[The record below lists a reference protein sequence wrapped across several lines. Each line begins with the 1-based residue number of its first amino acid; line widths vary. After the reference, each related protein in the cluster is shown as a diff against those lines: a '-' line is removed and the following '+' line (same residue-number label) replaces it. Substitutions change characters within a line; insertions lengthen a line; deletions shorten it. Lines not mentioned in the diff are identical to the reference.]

1 MAKKKKR
8 SVIEN
13 TSGPRATSNPD
24 VIDDEAMLAMM
35 KARLA
40 YAQMHGN
47 PAAQRMVAPVDN
59 YYQFPNG
66 DNGSHYM
73 SSMDNY
79 AVPQIQ
85 NENGQ
90 LQLGNYG
97 PRSNE
102 AIRFDNN
109 RDAEYFAADNYKKI
123 SPAFQQKKYGGT
135 LAPNNPT
142 WNYSSNPPVSNSF
155 QNGGNPEEKYQ
166 EIPEAFVSANKAK
179 QSKYKNLLDKVR
191 GLASTV
197 EGRIVDKENK
207 YEDFSFKTMAQFVA
221 DVKSYKKD
229 ATDYQKAKRLLKEKK
244 MDATGFYK
252 RYEDNDWARFDSE
265 NVKEKY
271 NGEWKLR
278 DELQTKEKEK
288 NMWLTDAVLE
298 LTGAPALNRI
308 WNDPIGT
315 TKGVGNTLADLAV
328 TTTPMGWAYDKFAN
342 NTPDVN
348 PITGNPY
355 WSGVDKTLDVA
366 GMIPFAASA
375 KNAKLLKNSSRLKS
389 MPAGFRNVLQGNAKF
404 KSLFK
409 KGDLS
414 RFTDKGGIKAL
425 EERIANG
432 TADLTDGGWYASLQ
446 ENKEALNYA
455 RQYGDDVLGDIIPG
469 SKAANSNYRL
479 DNLAKKLKDPKLD
492 PTEKLRI
499 EEALSRTI
507 PSKTDVAS
515 NPAFKKY
522 YDNQSSAMRTK
533 MDEAIANPEGYWNT
547 DLYKSDKLLQD
558 ALGNKGFYNPNEYL
572 LPRTNANTFKPTSM
586 QQVRNIAAPFVPS
599 SLVAKEANAFQRLK
613 NPLIRSAHSNEE
625 ELKYGGDISQMGY
638 RDDSS
643 YRNEP
648 FIDIDTQGKGL
659 IDMSN
664 TGIDID
670 ANGVKLKAY
679 SGVTKVPVN
688 KDGIVRETP
697 INNTE
702 IPLTDNDMKKKK
714 ANKRSK
720 FTYAQFMKTPAG
732 NKFKDGGYLNY
743 GENNIHQNSDP
754 DGLQIDRSAT
764 TPSYIGGMPN
774 VDTEGIIASSYRQ
787 GVKPAFTQ
795 NEYMNPMTKKM
806 QSYADMPIGYQNTI
820 NQNYDYT
827 RGVGAGGESVFVKN
841 PGLHGSLTNLTN
853 PDKTVGAG
861 VSKYNPV
868 TQKNETWR
876 KTGQGITKK
885 TGWPLMNGYG
895 DNAYSNAYGG
905 NIHQNSQ
912 GNGLQT
918 IDLEEVRATAPKPG
932 TMIPN
937 PNYDQQNKI
946 RQEWQTGYRNDE
958 IFNKKLNA
966 EELKAYNANISKRG
980 APYIG
985 FDATEVWIDPNNPG
999 QSYPYY
1005 GNPNRMI
1012 PAPTVNVPTP
1022 PVPTTPHM
1030 LDANT
1035 GAILDPNQYPPGEG
1049 QIGNRQYSQYVDQ
1062 ANAKRYYSPEGTTK
1076 REQAAASLAARK
1088 AQLEGMTQEEINI
1101 SRKENNGQVP
1111 FPNQNRY
1118 GGKKYVN
1125 GGRMENGGLIP
1136 GNPGSVPTTE
1146 FNAGG
1151 SHDKS
1156 PLGGIPQG
1164 MNPNGKPNLVEEGEL
1179 KIIDPRDDES
1189 FIISPKIRLTK
1200 DAVKEYGLDKRY
1212 IGKDMVKV
1220 FNSLLRR
1227 DSRRTGDSIEEH
1239 SKELEI
1245 GPYIDA
1251 HKELSEKKN
1260 AEEDAKK
1267 QVAFDTEMAKMQE
1280 AFPERMEQLLA
1291 SQQQEQAPQE
1301 QGQPSE
1307 EEMMMMQQQQQQE
1320 QQMQQQMQQGAPQGG
1335 MPQQGGQPSPEE
1347 MAMMQQQ
1354 GGQGQPPMMAYGGN
1368 INKYNSQFKYGAGM
1382 NIASNVLNTAGN
1394 IVGNIPGVGTA
1405 IGASLGALGGAAGY
1419 YGDKAAASDDG
1430 KLSFNDTDFGQLA
1443 LDTGKGAAKGGLGST
1458 GSLIAN
1464 AAGAG
1469 IDNFTDSK
1477 TDKANVERT
1486 KILND
1491 PSHPEYNETIKREE
1505 DKSNSNKGVNAINTA
1520 TSLAGNIIGAKVDNA
1535 YDTEVLEKKAN
1546 GGNMYQN
1553 GDYLNN
1559 PYLQDNGFNSELWK
1573 SRSYERDHSL
1583 SEFDNTDGA
1592 STKKDEKKE
1601 NTQKTYSSEQTLG
1614 NQLGQLAP
1622 MATNLAMGLFGKED
1636 KLELDRATKV
1646 NFDKLNNRDEIARIG
1661 MAGNR
1666 ASKGLE
1672 GNANASNYLTG
1683 KQALFNSEASAIA
1696 GSYDRIN
1703 KQNTAI
1709 ENQEKLTNMRLELQN
1724 LQQGNTE
1731 KQYSKAAKAAKSA
1744 QLMRGID
1751 QLAEY
1756 NRAQQED
1763 EIALQ
1768 YANMGVPDYRF
1779 EYSTPYERYLENRK
1793 NKKAK
1798 KAKKK

>member
-1 MAKKKKR
+1 
-8 SVIEN
+8 
-13 TSGPRATSNPD
+13 
-24 VIDDEAMLAMM
+24 
-35 KARLA
+35 
-40 YAQMHGN
+40 
-47 PAAQRMVAPVDN
+47 
-59 YYQFPNG
+59 
-66 DNGSHYM
+66 
-73 SSMDNY
+73 
-79 AVPQIQ
+79 
-85 NENGQ
+85 
-90 LQLGNYG
+90 
-97 PRSNE
+97 
-102 AIRFDNN
+102 
-109 RDAEYFAADNYKKI
+109 
-123 SPAFQQKKYGGT
+123 
-135 LAPNNPT
+135 
-142 WNYSSNPPVSNSF
+142 
-155 QNGGNPEEKYQ
+155 
-166 EIPEAFVSANKAK
+166 
-179 QSKYKNLLDKVR
+179 
-191 GLASTV
+191 
-197 EGRIVDKENK
+197 
-207 YEDFSFKTMAQFVA
+207 
-221 DVKSYKKD
+221 
-229 ATDYQKAKRLLKEKK
+229 
-244 MDATGFYK
+244 
-252 RYEDNDWARFDSE
+252 
-265 NVKEKY
+265 
-271 NGEWKLR
+271 
-278 DELQTKEKEK
+278 
-288 NMWLTDAVLE
+288 
-298 LTGAPALNRI
+298 
-308 WNDPIGT
+308 
-315 TKGVGNTLADLAV
+315 
-328 TTTPMGWAYDKFAN
+328 
-342 NTPDVN
+342 
-348 PITGNPY
+348 
-355 WSGVDKTLDVA
+355 
-366 GMIPFAASA
+366 
-375 KNAKLLKNSSRLKS
+375 

-414 RFTDKGGIKAL
+414 RFTNKGGIKAL

-446 ENKEALNYA
+446 ENKEALDYA

-469 SKAANSNYRL
+469 SKAANSSHRL

-522 YDNQSSAMRTK
+522 YDSQSSTMRTK
-533 MDEAIANPEGYWNT
+533 MDKSISNPEGYWNT

-572 LPRTNANTFKPTSM
+572 LPRTNSNAFKPTSM

-613 NPLIRSAHSNEE
+613 NPLVRSAHSNEE
-625 ELKYGGDISQMGY
+625 QLKYGGDISQMGY
-638 RDDSS
+638 IDDSP

-679 SGVTKVPVN
+679 SGVTKVPVD
-688 KDGIVRETP
+688 KDGKVRETP
-697 INNTE
+697 INNSKKLKNGGNFPINNTK
-702 IPLTDNDMKKKK
+702 IPLKDNDMKKKK

-732 NKFKDGGYLNY
+732 TKFAGGGYLDYNPETNGTMEGNDPY
-743 GENNIHQNSDP
+743 GNPLSSGTAGGAIQTMGKINKGVGMANTVMGGINNAINNDDPEQYIEKYVDVAQDTIASVIPVAGIIHGASEGVQ
-754 DGLQIDRSAT
+754 GLAT
-764 TPSYIGGMPN
+764 SIGGEDAGDWTRRILEPHTMI
-774 VDTEGIIASSYRQ
+774 TEDWLGAENKKNNR
-787 GVKPAFTQ
+787 GT
-795 NEYMNPMTKKM
+795 MT
-806 QSYADMPIGYQNTI
+806 SA
-820 NQNYDYT
+820 
-827 RGVGAGGESVFVKN
+827 
-841 PGLHGSLTNLTN
+841 
-853 PDKTVGAG
+853 
-861 VSKYNPV
+861 
-868 TQKNETWR
+868 
-876 KTGQGITKK
+876 
-885 TGWPLMNGYG
+885 
-895 DNAYSNAYGG
+895 AYGG
-905 NIHQNSQ
+905 NIYQNSDP
-912 GNGLQT
+912 NGLQT
-918 IDLEEVRATAPKPG
+918 IDLEEVKVTAPKPSK
-932 TMIPN
+932 MIPN
-937 PNYDQQNKI
+937 PNYDKQKKI
-946 RQEWQTGYRNDE
+946 RQGWQTGYRNDD
-958 IFNKKLNA
+958 IFTKQLNA
-966 EELKAYNANISKRG
+966 EELKAYNASP
-980 APYIG
+980 AHSVEPYVG
-985 FDATEVWIDPNNPG
+985 FDATEVWTDPNNPG

-1005 GNPNRMI
+1005 DNPNRMI
-1012 PAPTVNVPTP
+1012 PAPIVNVPTP

-1049 QIGNRQYSQYVDQ
+1049 QIGNRQYPQYVDQ

-1118 GGKKYVN
+1118 GGNFSQGGLMDDPILTGGELFNENNFVKSRRKTDGTVVQKEINENRFNRIQNRYDNQIGSSNGEGINSDYTTVN
-1125 GGRMENGGLIP
+1125 GNGNKSVSGIRTAPAPEQQGLFSGNFEFPSFGGGSGGGGVPSFIEYGGKMENGGLIP

-1151 SHDKS
+1151 SHDES

-1307 EEMMMMQQQQQQE
+1307 EEMMMMQQQMQQE

-1368 INKYNSQFKYGAGM
+1368 INKYEDG
-1382 NIASNVLNTAGN
+1382 GN
-1394 IVGNIPGVGTA
+1394 
-1405 IGASLGALGGAAGY
+1405 L
-1419 YGDKAAASDDG
+1419 
-1430 KLSFNDTDFGQLA
+1430 
-1443 LDTGKGAAKGGLGST
+1443 
-1458 GSLIAN
+1458 
-1464 AAGAG
+1464 
-1469 IDNFTDSK
+1469 
-1477 TDKANVERT
+1477 
-1486 KILND
+1486 
-1491 PSHPEYNETIKREE
+1491 
-1505 DKSNSNKGVNAINTA
+1505 KSNSDSPNSCPTGYYWSSIKNECVSKEELKQIYHDMGYTDRNAKSGVYEYHPEKLKEGYDN
-1520 TSLAGNIIGAKVDNA
+1520 SGNVSGGVFDRTIRHPNITHNSRMQKA
-1535 YDTEVLEKKAN
+1535 YQDLLKSDPGFMEEMGESIYHVGSQAVGGFKSMFGLNDEQKAN

-1553 GDYLNN
+1553 GGDDELNFSPENGPYFDDSKYIPSEDEGKNFISSKDWEEQKGKEDEYWENASMFERSLIDPFRYKEEITWRPTRNKLIPPVDPNWQMPDELRPLPPSSELQNKANGGNMYAYGDYLPNT
-1559 PYLQDNGFNSELWK
+1559 YLQDNGFNSELWK
-1573 SRSYERDHSL
+1573 SRSYEGDYSL

-1592 STKKDEKKE
+1592 STKKDEMLV
-1601 NTQKTYSSEQTLG
+1601 NTPKTYSSEQTLG

-1622 MATNLAMGLFGKED
+1622 MAANLAMGLFGKED

-1672 GNANASNYLTG
+1672 GNANASNYLIG
-1683 KQALFNSEASAIA
+1683 KQALFNSEANAIA
-1696 GSYDRIN
+1696 GSYDRIDKKN
-1703 KQNTAI
+1703 AAI
-1709 ENQEKLTNMRLELQN
+1709 ENQEKLTNMRLELEN
-1724 LQQGNTE
+1724 LNKDTTE
-1731 KQYSKAAKAAKSA
+1731 KQYSKAVKAAKSA
-1744 QLMRGID
+1744 QLMRAID
-1751 QLAEY
+1751 GLAEY
-1756 NRAQQED
+1756 MDTQQRND
-1763 EIALQ
+1763 IALQ

-1779 EYSTPYERYLENRK
+1779 EYSTPYERYLEDQK

-1798 KAKKK
+1798 KAKKNKA